1 MKWNC
6 YAYYRFFTTQ
16 KNDWRSSKLQ
26 IIQDIVAIC
35 FVIEAVNK
43 VNANRLIKFQFVSL
57 ESKYF

>member
-1 MKWNC
+1 MELLC
-6 YAYYRFFTTQ
+6 ILSIFTTQ
-16 KNDWRSSKLQ
+16 KNDWRSSKSQ